1 MIFWNWNHPS
11 YAARNKRES
20 EQFICPQT
28 WNIVSLWHMTH
39 DRGASDFFFG
49 AGPSIILT
57 EIDLK
62 IVHWPFLCYFS
73 TLDGRSR

>member
-39 DRGASDFFFG
+39 DRGASDFFSVLVQVLF
-49 AGPSIILT
+49 
-57 EIDLK
+57 
-62 IVHWPFLCYFS
+62 
-73 TLDGRSR
+73 

>member
-1 MIFWNWNHPS
+1 
-11 YAARNKRES
+11 
-20 EQFICPQT
+20 
-28 WNIVSLWHMTH
+28 MTH

-62 IVHWPFLCYFS
+62 IVH
-73 TLDGRSR
+73 